1 MTDPSDGQLMEN
13 ILLVW
18 ALRHP
23 ACGYVQGMN
32 DLLVPFIYVNM
43 TEYTCLRGASD
54 AQTTR

>member
-1 MTDPSDGQLMEN
+1 MEN
-13 ILLVW
+13 VLLVW

-43 TEYTCLRGASD
+43 TEYTCLRGASH